1 MRYFLWK
8 LPNPNIYWLSRGQT
22 DPTECYIK
30 DRNYWEN
37 ANRIVY
43 VGDGNTESGTSNWI
57 KSYSVE
63 ISYQEAVR
71 VLLNQNQETVDLIL
85 REKQK

>member
-8 LPNPNIYWLSRGQT
+8 LPNPYLYWLSRGQQG
-22 DPTECYIK
+22 PTECYIK
-30 DRNYWEN
+30 DRNFWEN
-37 ANRIVY
+37 VKRIVY
-43 VGDGNTESGTSNWI
+43 IWDGNTESDISNCI

-71 VLLNQNQETVDLIL
+71 VLLNQSQETVDLIL

>member
-8 LPNPNIYWLSRGQT
+8 LPNPNLYWLSRGQT
-22 DPTECYIK
+22 DPTECYRK
-30 DRNYWEN
+30 DLHCWEN
-37 ANRIVY
+37 VERTTY
-43 VGDGNTESGTSNWI
+43 GGSGFMENSVSNWI
-57 KSYSVE
+57 KRHSVE